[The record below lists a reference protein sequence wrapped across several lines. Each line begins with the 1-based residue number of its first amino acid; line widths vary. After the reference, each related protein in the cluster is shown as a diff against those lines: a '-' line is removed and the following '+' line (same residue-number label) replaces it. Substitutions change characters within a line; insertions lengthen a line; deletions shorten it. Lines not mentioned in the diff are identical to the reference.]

1 MFKKVGLQFQITIS
15 ILIPIILIII
25 LANGFITIYSGNI
38 SKRLSYKILEETSL
52 KEANSIKYTINNH
65 LYNVMGLKVNIE
77 NIYNRGIRDRETYK
91 QLTSVFFNSLPDDI
105 NGLSIA
111 FEPNALDNDADYT
124 NSEYKTANGRFN
136 YYISRNGEAYLSI
149 DTFNV
154 DYYTE
159 PKRTGDIYVSG
170 VYNSTVNVGTVL
182 FTLCIPIKPNNKFIG
197 VIYVDIFV
205 DSVTSLIKDIAPFE
219 GTLIMLYD
227 QNGAVVYDTFNKNN
241 ISKNIYE
248 VYPHYKK
255 YNIFENIQSGKFS
268 IIEAYGESGKKHF
281 TYAFTP
287 IEISKGVYWGLELA
301 APRDIILKDSII
313 MRNYLI
319 VILALII
326 IIIFAVFI
334 PFIIKKKVSDII
346 NSLARDILD
355 MSNGDLTVSMPK
367 GFDKRKDEWGDIARG
382 WDKSMNNFNKIIHTV
397 KNSAEQV
404 STAANQVLMGNN
416 DLSERTESQA
426 SSLEETAA
434 SMNQM
439 ASAIKESAENVAS
452 STAMVSEAKDHLNK
466 AGKIVEDSVSKMD
479 DVYEAS
485 NKIMDITKLIEG
497 IAFQTNILA
506 LNASVEAARAGD
518 QGRGFAVV
526 ASEVRNLAQNTQE
539 SVKNITSLIN
549 DSNEKIH
556 LAAESVKESKDIF
569 MEISEKMDNA
579 SSLMER
585 INTAAQEQE
594 RGIEQINIA
603 INNMDSSV
611 QKNAALVTEA
621 TSASEALLS
630 EANELIK
637 SIEYFRLKNN

>member
-1 MFKKVGLQFQITIS
+1 MKSRVLPILFCIVLLAGCGGIGGKPLNDDQLLIAQQALLGVWGVSQSQGLPNGQIRDIETIS
-15 ILIPIILIII
+15 GSVNLPGAVLDYRM
-25 LANGFITIYSGNI
+25 TISTSKNSG
-38 SKRLSYKILEETSL
+38 KVRLVFT
-52 KEANSIKYTINNH
+52 A
-65 LYNVMGLKVNIE
+65 
-77 NIYNRGIRDRETYK
+77 DCDETY
-91 QLTSVFFNSLPDDI
+91 SVP
-105 NGLSIA
+105 
-111 FEPNALDNDADYT
+111 
-124 NSEYKTANGRFN
+124 
-136 YYISRNGEAYLSI
+136 
-149 DTFNV
+149 
-154 DYYTE
+154 
-159 PKRTGDIYVSG
+159 
-170 VYNSTVNVGTVL
+170 
-182 FTLCIPIKPNNKFIG
+182 
-197 VIYVDIFV
+197 VDILYGNN
-205 DSVTSLIKDIAPFE
+205 TIAKSCTVSF
-219 GTLIMLYD
+219 
-227 QNGAVVYDTFNKNN
+227 
-241 ISKNIYE
+241 
-248 VYPHYKK
+248 
-255 YNIFENIQSGKFS
+255 SGKMKT
-268 IIEAYGESGKKHF
+268 E
-281 TYAFTP
+281 
-287 IEISKGVYWGLELA
+287 
-301 APRDIILKDSII
+301 
-313 MRNYLI
+313 M
-319 VILALII
+319 
-326 IIIFAVFI
+326 
-334 PFIIKKKVSDII
+334 
-346 NSLARDILD
+346 
-355 MSNGDLTVSMPK
+355 
-367 GFDKRKDEWGDIARG
+367 
-382 WDKSMNNFNKIIHTV
+382 TV

-434 SMNQM
+434 SMNEM

-506 LNASVEAARAGD
+506 LNASVEAARAGE

-579 SSLMER
+579 SSLMDR

-594 RGIEQINIA
+594 KGIEQINIA
-603 INNMDSSV
+603 INNMDAAL
-611 QKNAALVTEA
+611 QKNASLVTEA
-621 TSASEALLS
+621 TSASESLLN

>member
-1 MFKKVGLQFQITIS
+1 M
-15 ILIPIILIII
+15 
-25 LANGFITIYSGNI
+25 
-38 SKRLSYKILEETSL
+38 
-52 KEANSIKYTINNH
+52 
-65 LYNVMGLKVNIE
+65 
-77 NIYNRGIRDRETYK
+77 
-91 QLTSVFFNSLPDDI
+91 
-105 NGLSIA
+105 
-111 FEPNALDNDADYT
+111 
-124 NSEYKTANGRFN
+124 
-136 YYISRNGEAYLSI
+136 
-149 DTFNV
+149 
-154 DYYTE
+154 
-159 PKRTGDIYVSG
+159 
-170 VYNSTVNVGTVL
+170 
-182 FTLCIPIKPNNKFIG
+182 
-197 VIYVDIFV
+197 

-227 QNGAVVYDTFNKNN
+227 QNGSLVYDTLNKND

-248 VYPHYKK
+248 VYPHYKQ

-313 MRNYLI
+313 MRNVLI
-319 VILALII
+319 VILILII
-326 IIIFAVFI
+326 VLLALLI
-334 PFIIKKKVSDII
+334 PFIIGRKVSSII
-346 NSLARDILD
+346 VSLSKDILA
-355 MSNGDLTVSMPK
+355 MSDGDLTRVIPK
-367 GFDKRKDEWGDIARG
+367 HFDKRKDEWGDIARG
-382 WDKSMNNFNKIIHTV
+382 WDKAMNNFNKVINTV

-404 STAANQVLMGNN
+404 STAANEVLAGNN

-439 ASAIKESAENVAS
+439 ASAIKESAENVAT
-452 STAMVSEAKDHLNK
+452 STSMVSEAKEHLNK
-466 AGKIVEDSVSKMD
+466 AGEIVEDSVSKMD

-485 NKIMDITKLIEG
+485 NKIMDITKLIEN

-539 SVKNITSLIN
+539 SVKNITSLIT

-556 LAAESVKESKDIF
+556 LA
-569 MEISEKMDNA
+569 MDNA
-579 SSLMER
+579 SSLMDR

-594 RGIEQINIA
+594 KGIEQINIA
-603 INNMDSSV
+603 VNNMDAAL
-611 QKNAALVTEA
+611 QKNASLVTEA
-621 TSASEALLS
+621 TSASESLLN

-637 SIEYFRLKNN
+637 AIEYFKLKS